1 MKTEPSNRSFETL
14 DGGLDAYA
22 SELLRLAT
30 KPTREFEEA
39 IQRLTAKPV
48 LSVVPGEP
56 HTRR

>member
-1 MKTEPSNRSFETL
+1 MKTQPGNRRFETV

-22 SELLRLAT
+22 RELLRLAT
-30 KPTREFEEA
+30 KPTREFEDA
-39 IQRLTAKPV
+39 IQRLTAKPA